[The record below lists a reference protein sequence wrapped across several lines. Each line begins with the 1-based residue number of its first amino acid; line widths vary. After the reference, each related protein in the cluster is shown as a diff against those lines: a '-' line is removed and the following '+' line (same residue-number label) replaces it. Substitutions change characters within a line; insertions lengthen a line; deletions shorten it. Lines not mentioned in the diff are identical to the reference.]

1 MRAKHLIISGHVQG
15 VGYRAWMLRTARG
28 MGLDG
33 WVRNR
38 ADGTVEALVAGDTAS
53 VEELLRRCRR
63 GPRGAVVTRID
74 EALADPPEE
83 EGFSQ
88 LADDD

>member
-1 MRAKHLIISGHVQG
+1 MIAKHLIISGNVQG
-15 VGYRAWMLRTARG
+15 VGYRAWVIRTARG

-38 ADGTVEALVAGDTAS
+38 SDGTVEVLVAGDTAS
-53 VEELLRRCRR
+53 VEELLRQCRR
-63 GPRGAVVTRID
+63 GPRGATVTRID

-83 EGFSQ
+83 VGFNWLSD
-88 LADDD
+88 A

>member
-1 MRAKHLIISGHVQG
+1 MIAKHLIISGNVQG
-15 VGYRAWMLRTARG
+15 VGYRAWVIRTARA

-38 ADGTVEALVAGDTAS
+38 SNGAVEVLVAGDTAS
-53 VEELLRRCRR
+53 VEELLRQCRR
-63 GPRGAVVTRID
+63 GPRGAMVTRID

-83 EGFSQ
+83 VGFSR
-88 LADDD
+88 LPDA